1 MFQDGLIYQESRMA
15 TEEEFRED
23 LAPLDM
29 NDENAVGRG
38 GPVLAYENG
47 ILYTDPGE
55 GHSMIVGDTGSGK
68 TQKFILTLINSC
80 ASAAESMLVIDPK
93 GELMKRTGSYLKKK
107 GYNVHG
113 LSFRKPEKSPDGWN
127 PLGNIEAMYAQG
139 KDKAAQHLQNDLMQR
154 LFNDRSS
161 SDKDKF
167 WNESA
172 GMLGEGSLDLS
183 HMMGE
188 KLTVA
193 NLLKWRYERIPDG
206 TMEACFR
213 KLPHDSNAYKKLAG
227 YFSLTAENTKT
238 CILSTYDQ
246 LVRLFNSSDSLTEM
260 LSQSSFDLSTA
271 ATEKT
276 AIFLIVPDEKT
287 TYHFLATLFTNQ
299 QYEALL
305 DIAEDFGGKLPVR
318 FNFILEEFCNMPK
331 LGEIGPMLTAA
342 RSRNIRFHIVC
353 QSYSQLL
360 ERYGDRMG
368 KTLID
373 NCANLI
379 YLHSRELDFLDYISR
394 LAGLNE
400 FGRPLLST
408 SRLQRLKKNETVIF
422 HERCYPF
429 IAKDLP
435 YMYEY
440 PVYKKYMSDEALA
453 REEELNAR
461 NTIYTKSRAKTG
473 KKKKMAG

>member
-1 MFQDGLIYQESRMA
+1 MSGKERGTAMFKDGLVYQESRMA
-15 TEEEFRED
+15 TEEEFRKD
-23 LAPLDM
+23 LIPLDM
-29 NDENAVGRG
+29 NDDQAPGKG

-47 ILYTDPGE
+47 VLYTDPGE
-55 GHSMIVGDTGSGK
+55 GHSLFVGDTGSGK
-68 TQKFILTLINSC
+68 TQKFILPLIYSC
-80 ASAAESMLVIDPK
+80 AAGEESMFIIDPK
-93 GELMKRTGSYLKKK
+93 GELMRRTSYYLEEK
-107 GYNVHG
+107 GYKVHG
-113 LSFRKPEKSPDGWN
+113 INLRKPEESIDKWN
-127 PLGNIEAMYAQG
+127 PLGRIEEMYAKG
-139 KDKAAQHLQNDLMQR
+139 KEKTAQYLQNDVMQR
-154 LFNDRSS
+154 LFNERSGV
-161 SDKDKF
+161 DKDKY

-183 HMMGE
+183 YLIGE
-188 KLTVA
+188 KISVA

-206 TMEACFR
+206 TMEKCFE
-213 KLPHDSNAYKKLAG
+213 KLPKNSNAYRKLSG

-246 LVRLFNSSDSLTEM
+246 LIRLFNSSDYLTEM
-260 LSQSSFDLSTA
+260 LSDSTFDMASA
-271 ATEKT
+271 ATEMT

-299 QYEALL
+299 LYETLL
-305 DIAEDFGGKLPVR
+305 DTAEKYQGRLPIR
-318 FNFILEEFCNMPK
+318 MNFIMEEFCNMPK
-331 LGEIGPMLTAA
+331 IGEIGPMLTAA

-360 ERYGDRMG
+360 ERYGERMG
-368 KTLID
+368 RTLID

-379 YLHSRELDFLDYISR
+379 YIHSRELDFLDYISK

-408 SRLQRLKKNETVIF
+408 SRLQRLGKNETVIF
-422 HERCYPF
+422 HDRCYPY

-440 PVYKKYMSDEALA
+440 PAYKKYMSDDV
-453 REEELNAR
+453 
-461 NTIYTKSRAKTG
+461 IQ
-473 KKKKMAG
+473 KK

>member
-15 TEEEFRED
+15 TDDEFLED
-23 LAPLDM
+23 LTPLDI
-29 NDENAVGRG
+29 NDDVGMG

-47 ILYTDPGE
+47 VLYTDPGE

-68 TQKFILTLINSC
+68 TQKFILTTIYSC
-80 ASAAESMLVIDPK
+80 ACAEESMLIIDPK
-93 GELMKRTGSYLKKK
+93 GELMKYSGSYLKRR

-113 LSFRKPEKSPDGWN
+113 LNFRRPDDSPDGWN
-127 PLGNIEAMYAQG
+127 PFGNIEKMYAQG
-139 KDKAAQHLQNDLMQR
+139 KEKKAQYLQNDLMQR
-154 LFNDRSS
+154 LFIDRSNA
-161 SDKDKF
+161 DKDRF

-183 HMMGE
+183 HLMGE
-188 KLTVA
+188 ALTIE

-206 TMEACFR
+206 TMETCFR
-213 KLPHDSNAYKKLAG
+213 KLPHDSTAYRKLAG

-246 LVRLFNSSDSLTEM
+246 LVRLFNSADSLTEM
-260 LSQSSFDLSTA
+260 LSTSTFEPAKA

-305 DIAEDFGGKLPVR
+305 DVAENFGGRLPKR

-342 RSRNIRFHIVC
+342 RSRNIRFYIVC

-379 YLHSRELDFLDYISR
+379 YLHSRELDFLEYISH
-394 LAGLNE
+394 LAGMNE

-408 SRLQRLKKNETVIF
+408 SRLQRLKKNETLIF
-422 HERCYPF
+422 HERCYPY
-429 IAKDLP
+429 IAIDLP

-440 PVYKKYMSDEALA
+440 PVYKKYMSAEVLA
-453 REEELNAR
+453 KECENKV
-461 NTIYTKSRAKTG
+461 IQKSKRKQN
-473 KKKKMAG
+473 KIAG